1 MVITI
6 IIFALL
12 YIIDQ
17 LTKYLSQILL
27 TSTNR
32 PFIPYVMSFE
42 LTYNQGAAFS
52 SLDGSG
58 WLLIIIS
65 SVASIVLMYFC
76 AKNNWKTEKF
86 KSFVL
91 TMILAGCV
99 GNLYDRII
107 MNIPSLSGDDGR
119 KGVVDMIRFDFL
131 DTICKNVFR
140 MQNGF
145 AICNVADVYLVIG
158 LILLAIYILF
168 FADKRKDK
176 HEIKN

>member
-52 SLDGSG
+52 SLDGTG

-65 SVASIVLMYFC
+65 TVASIVLMYFC
-76 AKNNWKTEKF
+76 AKNNWKEEKF

-99 GNLYDRII
+99 GNLYDRIV
-107 MNIPSLSGDDGR
+107 MNVSSLKDAR
-119 KGVVDMIRFDFL
+119 PGVVDMIRFDFL
-131 DTICKNVFR
+131 DIICKNVFK

-168 FADKRKDK
+168 FADKRKEK